1 MLSELANRRV
11 VTGLTQTIRAVEKG
25 AAEEVYIAEDA
36 ETRLRLELLKV
47 CDRGGVTV
55 HPAGSMAELGRAC
68 GIKIGASSAAV
79 LKNGFDGQSPVQIKA
94 KQ

>member
-1 MLSELANRRV
+1 MLSELANRKV
-11 VTGLTQTIRAVEKG
+11 VTGLKQTIRAVEKG

-47 CDRGGVTV
+47 CDGNGVPV
-55 HPAGSMAELGRAC
+55 RSADSMAALGHAC

-79 LKNGFDGQSPVQIKA
+79 LKKGL
-94 KQ
+94 